1 MKNRVFIIAALLSAT
16 FFTPISWSIEN
27 PGIGNPVGPS
37 TIPPSTIRSGL
48 VSTPAPIDT
57 TGNLL
62 ITGNVRGGRYFRGTV
77 PYRAAT
83 SFSSTLGSSS
93 LNSFLRDTAGSED
106 FRTYSRQYGTR
117 PYYSRSGTV
126 TTMMPGRSEILAPTG
141 TMMNTRAQQDT
152 RSAGAGVF
160 GMESMPQESALSGRS
175 VGADDSG
182 LRGPITQYGRLAESQ
197 LTFQDT
203 FPSGMSPGRRD
214 KEQLTPDRAGI
225 RRQDRSS
232 AVELFRE
239 QTQDSTTLLFPER
252 RQSPSETIDALK
264 YLNRQTNNE
273 NLRPD
278 FESRTIPSRQTV
290 ERKQNTAVPYEFSPS
305 EKFKPSMDSRLQ
317 KNLFLHKDTNW
328 SAESLESKSIPE
340 RRVPGTLGVPEAN
353 RLETSGLNRTQ
364 QNQQQGDVLDQI
376 RKQLDDLTKSIDEN
390 IQRREARRAA
400 GTDQAVI
407 RERTPL
413 GSEQYMPKS
422 REGII
427 SPDPINSS
435 GASSYYEQ
443 RGAELRFKG
452 EEPSLP
458 TGRELSR
465 TKGGR
470 GTGLEFSGVPGYESP
485 QKKSSPLDELN
496 KLSQADIS
504 AEASRIMGKHRS
516 LESLSDSKFDQHM
529 RAAEHYLRAG
539 EYYRAAGCF
548 SLATMY
554 QSDNPLALAGRGHA
568 LLAAGE
574 YVSSALFL
582 SRALQVSP
590 EYLQM
595 RIDLTAM
602 LDDERKLAG
611 RVEDIE
617 QWLARSGSSQL
628 QFLLGYI
635 YYRTGQLLEAKKA
648 IDAAYEKAPDSPAV
662 QVMKI
667 TIDNAIL
674 RP

>member
-1 MKNRVFIIAALLSAT
+1 MKKRIFIIAALLSAVLCS
-16 FFTPISWSIEN
+16 PVSGSIEN

-37 TIPPSTIRSGL
+37 TIPPSTIHSGL
-48 VSTPAPIDT
+48 VNTPAPIDT

-83 SFSSTLGSSS
+83 SFGATLGTSS

-106 FRTYSRQYGTR
+106 FRTYPRQYGTR

-126 TTMMPGRSEILAPTG
+126 TTMIPGRSEIFRPTN
-141 TMMNTRAQQDT
+141 MMSTRVQQDART
-152 RSAGAGVF
+152 SGAGVF
-160 GMESMPQESALSGRS
+160 GLESRQQESILSGRNTPVADS
-175 VGADDSG
+175 V
-182 LRGPITQYGRLAESQ
+182 LPGPPTQYSRSAESQ
-197 LTFQDT
+197 LNFEGT
-203 FPSGMSPGRRD
+203 FPSGVSPGRRD

-225 RRQDRSS
+225 RRQDRNS

-252 RQSPSETIDALK
+252 RQNPSETIDAFK

-317 KNLFLHKDTNW
+317 KNLFLQKDTSW
-328 SAESLESKSIPE
+328 SAESLESKSIQE
-340 RRVPGTLGVPEAN
+340 RRVPGTLEALEAN
-353 RLETSGLNRTQ
+353 RFETSGLNRAQ
-364 QNQQQGDVLDQI
+364 QNQQQSDVFDQI
-376 RKQLDDLTKSIDEN
+376 RKQLDDLTKSIDESM
-390 IQRREARRAA
+390 QRREAQRAA

-413 GSEQYMPKS
+413 GSGRYMPKS
-422 REGII
+422 REGTI

-435 GASSYYEQ
+435 GTSSYYEQ

-452 EEPSLP
+452 EEPFLT

-465 TKGGR
+465 TKVGR
-470 GTGLEFSGVPGYESP
+470 GTGLEFSGVPDYESP

-504 AEASRIMGKHRS
+504 SEASRIMGKHSS

-529 RAAEHYLRAG
+529 RAAEQYLKAG
-539 EYYRAAGCF
+539 EYYRAASCF

-554 QSDNPLALAGRGHA
+554 QSGNPLALAGRGHA

-582 SRALQVSP
+582 SRALEVSP

-602 LDDERKLAG
+602 LGDERKLAG

-635 YYRTGQLLEAKKA
+635 YYRTGRLLEAKKA